1 MWGAGDG
8 SLLFTGDNNS
18 SARYCSLN
26 DNGSIAAVGYDDCT
40 LKVRLENLVSFC
52 LPSFLNT

>member
-1 MWGAGDG
+1 MWDASDG

-40 LKVRLENLVSFC
+40 LKVRHTGGCTSMYIN
-52 LPSFLNT
+52 